1 MAPMEKITLIQPRH
15 SNAPENGNA
24 PVYLPSS
31 LLTVFSRLQQAG
43 VEVNLDDHNLH
54 PFTPNHLTD
63 SLNIGINLVGAPY
76 IPVVIQLRQKIEET
90 LGKKINLFL
99 GGQPVNGLSK
109 DQLHRLFG
117 SQTFNGNNDHILK
130 HQLGID
136 LRHLPQPEETS
147 LIPAYEKLSDED
159 FKQYMSR
166 EFCLYLSQGC
176 KYGCS
181 FCGAKHTS
189 INPVSGAVT
198 KEKEIYRNLH
208 IVEEELNYLVN
219 RARKLGI
226 NHFEIY
232 LSNLDLFQ
240 TPQKLKQ
247 FAQIILKLKQAHSGH
262 VPGPTLPNHAPGDK
276 DNAFTFRIRGL
287 STAKAF
293 MDTYRQSKETITS
306 MVDAGLWAIGFG
318 VDGVS
323 QKVWKQIKKGH
334 NRKNECVDAIRL
346 TRREFGIT
354 PEVFMVVGH
363 AQDTQETMLEGVEFL
378 LDMSEHYQAPPRP
391 YVAKNIIPG
400 NDAWLD
406 PRNREYVENLIQ
418 HPEYF
423 QLLDYAAL
431 PSPLTHPNPVMR
443 HHIEEAF
450 RMITEIPGNT
460 TNLIYP
466 VYSELG
472 RRQAEIRRRLNAGKT
487 DR

>member
-1 MAPMEKITLIQPRH
+1 MEKITLIQPRH
-15 SNAPENGNA
+15 SNTSENSPA

-31 LLTVFSRLQQAG
+31 LLTVSARLHHAG
-43 VEVNLDDHNLH
+43 IDAKIHDHNLH
-54 PFTPNHLTD
+54 PLDTQKMAASAGLQEGKN
-63 SLNIGINLVGAPY
+63 LNVGANLVGAPY
-76 IPVVIQLRQKIEET
+76 IPVIISLRQKIEDA
-90 LGKKINLFL
+90 LGGKINLFL

-109 DQLHRLFG
+109 DQLYRLFG

-247 FAQIILKLKQAHSGH
+247 FAQIILKLKQANAATGNS
-262 VPGPTLPNHAPGDK
+262 P
-276 DNAFTFRIRGL
+276 AFTFRIRGL

-466 VYSELG
+466 VYPELG